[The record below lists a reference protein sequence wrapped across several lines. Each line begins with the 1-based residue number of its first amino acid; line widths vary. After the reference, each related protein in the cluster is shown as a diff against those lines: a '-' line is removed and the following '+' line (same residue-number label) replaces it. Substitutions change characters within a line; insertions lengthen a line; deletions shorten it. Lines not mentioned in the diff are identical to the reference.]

1 MGVFLEEAACKT
13 AAEAYGFFRKLGTL
27 PNHTE
32 TILPIN
38 M

>member
-1 MGVFLEEAACKT
+1 MGVFLEEAA
-13 AAEAYGFFRKLGTL
+13 EGYGFFRKLGTL